1 MLIRNDA
8 LEQQGFRVD
17 PDELVTP
24 VLSQASAV
32 AKGSLQNLLDPNWYL
47 DPEQNPCASVGTPS
61 SSYPSRSPSPERIV
75 MSTEELRH
83 SEASR
88 KIHAS
93 QNLQGLIEA
102 ICAQRME
109 EGLQHQR
116 ATNASRAR
124 SARAIYERNVQ
135 K

>member
-17 PDELVTP
+17 PDELVAP

-32 AKGSLQNLLDPNWYL
+32 AKGSLQNLLDWPNDW
-47 DPEQNPCASVGTPS
+47 DSEHNPCASVGTPS

-102 ICAQRME
+102 IYAQRME

-116 ATNASRAR
+116 ALNASRAR
-124 SARAIYERNVQ
+124 RARAIYERNVQ